1 MAFVTT
7 FLCGECR
14 QQHEEV
20 VTPSRI
26 CVRCRTA
33 IADSKRT
40 AHMSRLA
47 ALPVEERVRRIE
59 LALYELDAEDRIKA
73 LEAKHARY

>member
-1 MAFVTT
+1 
-7 FLCGECR
+7 
-14 QQHEEV
+14 
-20 VTPSRI
+20 
-26 CVRCRTA
+26 
-33 IADSKRT
+33 
-40 AHMSRLA
+40 MSRLA